1 MRYSLLTLF
10 IFTLFISSGFRSVR
24 NSSTGLQD
32 AVATVKIVLP
42 TIQIKEDK
50 KTISTEVA
58 LTPVSN
64 IQFTD
69 FAKTLIGVP
78 YVYGSMNPAV
88 GFDCSGFVNYVGNH
102 FGLKFPRSSVDFT
115 NFGTEIERG
124 QAKEGDLILF
134 TGTDPAKKVVGHIGI
149 VIENNK
155 GQLQFIHSS
164 SGKANGVTISDFSE
178 HYQARFVKVI
188 RIMDISSEKIIV

>member
-1 MRYSLLTLF
+1 MRYLLLILSVFTLF
-10 IFTLFISSGFRSVR
+10 IFSSFNPGKI
-24 NSSTGLQD
+24 NLAGLYG
-32 AVATVKIVLP
+32 AGVAVKIALP
-42 TIQIKEDK
+42 AIQTEDDK
-50 KTISTEVA
+50 KTSIADVELSHISNV
-58 LTPVSN
+58 
-64 IQFTD
+64 QFTE
-69 FAKTLIGVP
+69 FAKTLLGVP

-115 NFGTEIERG
+115 NFGTEIKKD

-134 TGTDPAKKVVGHIGI
+134 TGTDPAKRVVGHLGI

-164 SGKANGVTISDFSE
+164 SGKANGVTISDFSA
-178 HYQARFVKVI
+178 HYQTRFVKII
-188 RIMDISSEKIIV
+188 RIMDMGPEKVIV